1 MPGFDRTGPRGQGPM
16 SGRGRGLCVES
27 GQFAG
32 GRFGGF
38 GGFGRGWRHRNF
50 VTGAR
55 DPFYGRGFARY
66 ETDMSSREKKE
77 MLEDEA
83 NYFERQ
89 LKYIR
94 EELKRLGK
102 PESEDKK

>member
-1 MPGFDRTGPRGQGPM
+1 M

-27 GQFAG
+27 EQFAG

-38 GGFGRGWRHRNF
+38 GGFGRGWRHRYF
-50 VTGAR
+50 ATGTPG
-55 DPFYGRGFARY
+55 PFYGRGFARY
-66 ETDMSSREKKE
+66 EADLSPREQRE

-89 LKYIR
+89 LKHIR
-94 EELKRLGK
+94 EELKRLKKPDSEERNDGK
-102 PESEDKK
+102 

>member
-1 MPGFDRTGPRGQGPM
+1 M

-38 GGFGRGWRHRNF
+38 GGFGRGWRHRYF
-50 VTGAR
+50 ATGSPG
-55 DPFYGRGFARY
+55 PFYGGGFARY
-66 ETDMSSREKKE
+66 ENDMSPAEKREV
-77 MLEDEA
+77 LEDEA

-89 LKYIR
+89 LKQIQ
-94 EELKRLGK
+94 EQLKRLAK